1 MPARNLKLYEK
12 KKKNRD
18 QGLEEKRTGKIQ
30 GFFFFFFDPNEK
42 ESQVKLK
49 IISEG

>member
-1 MPARNLKLYEK
+1 MPARNLKLHEK

-30 GFFFFFFDPNEK
+30 GFFFFDPNEK

>member
-1 MPARNLKLYEK
+1 MPAGNLKLYEK
-12 KKKNRD
+12 KKTKKIGIRFRRKKNWKNTRS
-18 QGLEEKRTGKIQ
+18 
-30 GFFFFFFDPNEK
+30 FFFFAPNEK